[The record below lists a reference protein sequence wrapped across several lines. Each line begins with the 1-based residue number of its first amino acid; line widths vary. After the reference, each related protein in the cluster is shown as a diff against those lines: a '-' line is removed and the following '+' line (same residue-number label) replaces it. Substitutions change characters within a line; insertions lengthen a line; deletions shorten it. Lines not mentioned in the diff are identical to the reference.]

1 MTTKEVGT
9 VEEAIKSEVLCLV
22 KLQIFEQQA
31 QDPELRHFVSQALA
45 TCRRHVDDLLN
56 ELR

>member
-9 VEEAIKSEVLCLV
+9 IEEAIKSEALCLV
-22 KLQIFEQQA
+22 KLQAFEQQA
-31 QDPELRHFVSQALA
+31 QDPELRHLVSQALS
-45 TCRRHVDDLLN
+45 TCRRHVDELLN